1 MHPFAVALL
10 VVTAVVMALL
20 VPQVLPRFTS
30 LRRTPAPALLLW
42 HAVGLAAVAAALLAA
57 PVEAV
62 SLGHGRPALL
72 VTAGLVTATMLAWLL
87 LTAHRVGTDLRRLR
101 REHRD
106 LVDLLDAGSPLVTGT
121 QRDVRVL
128 DHANPTAYCLPGRQ
142 GRIVLSTRTLAELE
156 PDELDALIAHERAHL
171 RARHDLLLEFFSV
184 LHRTMPGPARSDRAL
199 AEVQLLVEALADRRA
214 MRQVSPTSL
223 ARALVAIHSAGRPDV
238 ALGVRA
244 VPAQTRVRLELI
256 ADAATPRPLQTV
268 SVVTSALVIA
278 LIPWILTVLAL

>member
-1 MHPFAVALL
+1 VHPFAVALL
-10 VVTAVVMALL
+10 VLTAVVMALL
-20 VPQVLPRFTS
+20 VPRVLPRFTS

-42 HAVGLAAVAAALLAA
+42 HAVGLSAVAAALLAA

-62 SLGHGRPALL
+62 GLGHGRPVLL
-72 VTAGLVTATMLAWLL
+72 VTAGVVTATMLAWLL

-106 LVDLLDAGSPLVTGT
+106 LVDLLDAGSPLTGPEPT
-121 QRDVRVL
+121 VRVL
-128 DHANPTAYCLPGRQ
+128 DHANPTAYCLPGRR
-142 GRIVLSTRTLAELE
+142 GRIVLSTRTLSELQ
-156 PDELDALIAHERAHL
+156 PDELAALIAHERAHL

-214 MRQVSPTSL
+214 MREVSPTSL

-256 ADAATPRPLQTV
+256 ADAATPRPVQAV
-268 SVVTSALVIA
+268 SLVTTALVIA
-278 LIPWILTVLAL
+278 LVPWILTALAL